1 MKGIVLQVGDCLR
14 QKKHSVVEDWGKL
27 QLSLQSKEVAGQLRG
42 CGPFQLLFCRSSK
55 NLTDDYQR
63 NSFCYLIKVYKAVM
77 ICNLH
82 CLTTVALA

>member
-27 QLSLQSKEVAGQLRG
+27 QLLGKEVAGQLTG
-42 CGPFQLLFCRSSK
+42 CGPFQLLFCRSNRK
-55 NLTDDYQR
+55 LTDDYQR
-63 NSFCYLIKVYKAVM
+63 NSLCYLIKVYMAVM